1 MDKIR
6 FGANYIPSKNWLH
19 SWMDW
24 DEKSVEEDLL
34 ACKEIG
40 IDHIR
45 AHVIW
50 PYFQVDQ
57 YVINKQAFRNL
68 ESFRKVCEKVN
79 MDFCLS
85 VLPVG

>member
-1 MDKIR
+1 MDIVTELEEKFMQKIR

-24 DEKSVEEDLL
+24 DEKSVEEDLS

-45 AHVIW
+45 AHIIW

-57 YVINKQAFRNL
+57 YFKNKQAFRIL
-68 ESFRKVCEKVN
+68 ESFRKVCE
-79 MDFCLS
+79 
-85 VLPVG
+85 

>member
-19 SWMDW
+19 SWINW

-50 PYFQVDQ
+50 PYFQLD
-57 YVINKQAFRNL
+57 
-68 ESFRKVCEKVN
+68 
-79 MDFCLS
+79 
-85 VLPVG
+85 

>member
-1 MDKIR
+1 MDKMR

-19 SWMDW
+19 SWIDW

-34 ACKEIG
+34 ASEELG

-57 YVINKQAFRNL
+57 YVVNKQAFKHL
-68 ESFRKVCEKVN
+68 MS
-79 MDFCLS
+79 
-85 VLPVG
+85 